1 MHARQPQSSKIS
13 PTSATMFLDLLNAL
27 RRVDP
32 EFPLQ
37 YAICL
42 TEIAMNEGLSLT
54 QLAERTHLALSTVSR
69 IVGALS
75 TVRQSGEAYGLVM
88 LKISPQ
94 ERRRKELSLTPKG
107 WAVMHGVMDVFNT
120 PRAAG

>member
-1 MHARQPQSSKIS
+1 MIQREQHIPPS
-13 PTSATMFLDLLNAL
+13 TATAFLDLLNAL

-42 TEIAMNEGLSLT
+42 TEIAMNEGISLT
-54 QLAERTHLALSTVSR
+54 QLSERTNLALSTVSR

-75 TVRQSGEAYGLVM
+75 TVRQSGEAYGLVT
-88 LKISPQ
+88 LKISPK

-107 WAVMHGVMDVFNT
+107 WAVMRSVMGIFDSY
-120 PRAAG
+120 RAAG

>member
-1 MHARQPQSSKIS
+1 MIPAQPTHPSKLSRQ
-13 PTSATMFLDLLNAL
+13 SAQTFLDLLNAL
-27 RRVDP
+27 RCVDP

-54 QLAERTHLALSTVSR
+54 QLADRTHLALSTVSR

-88 LKISPQ
+88 IKISPK

-107 WAVMHGVMDVFNT
+107 WAVIQNVLGPLDLVI
-120 PRAAG
+120 G

>member
-1 MHARQPQSSKIS
+1 MAQPQLSTHK
-13 PTSATMFLDLLNAL
+13 PPPAALLFLSLLNAL
-27 RRVDP
+27 RQVDP

-42 TEIAMNEGLSLT
+42 TEIAINEGISLT

-75 TVRQSGEAYGLVM
+75 TVRQSGQAYGLVM

-94 ERRRKELSLTPKG
+94 ERRRKELYLTPKG
-107 WAVMHGVMDVFNT
+107 WTVMRGVLNILD
-120 PRAAG
+120 RAPT

>member
-1 MHARQPQSSKIS
+1 MIDAQPTHPSKLSRQ
-13 PTSATMFLDLLNAL
+13 SAQTLLDLLNAL
-27 RRVDP
+27 RCVDP

-54 QLAERTHLALSTVSR
+54 QLADRTHLALSTVSR

-88 LKISPQ
+88 IKISPK

-107 WAVMHGVMDVFNT
+107 WAVIHNVLGPLDLVI
-120 PRAAG
+120 R